1 VTDGGSAPEALSAH
15 PRPEPAAVR
24 EAFARR
30 DGPGHAL
37 ADAADT
43 ITRACHDMAVRFH
56 AGGKLIVFGNGA
68 SATDAEHIA
77 VEFAHPVIV
86 GKAALP
92 ALSLT
97 DDTATLTAIAVR
109 DGFEETFAA
118 QIRLLG
124 RPEDIA
130 LGLSADGRC
139 PNVLRGLAEAR
150 RSGLLTIALTGGGGG
165 RSEPAPAVDH
175 LVAAR
180 SDDPCVIKEMHVT
193 AYHIMWELVHVL
205 AEQPDLLEVTG
216 R

>member
-1 VTDGGSAPEALSAH
+1 MTARGPVPGPLSAR

-30 DGPGHAL
+30 DEPGRAL
-37 ADAADT
+37 ADAADAIART
-43 ITRACHDMAVRFH
+43 CYDMAVRFH

-86 GKAALP
+86 GKVALP

-97 DDTATLTAIAVR
+97 DDAATLTAIAAR
-109 DGFEETFAA
+109 DGFDETFAA

-139 PNVLRGLAEAR
+139 ANVARGLAAAR
-150 RSGLLTIALTGGGGG
+150 RSGLLTIALTGGYGDPPE
-165 RSEPAPAVDH
+165 RLPAVDH
-175 LVAAR
+175 LIVAR
-180 SDDPCVIKEMHVT
+180 SGDPCVIKEMHVT

-205 AEQPDLLEVTG
+205 AEQPDLLEVASP
-216 R
+216 